1 MKIAWYLNLI
11 GLIFSIIGFTK
22 LGHSNSQN
30 LFLISGLT
38 IQTIAVVMFYISKFK
53 GNSAK

>member
-38 IQTIAVVMFYISKFK
+38 IQTIAVVMYYISKFK
-53 GNSAK
+53 DNRAK